1 MPAPTAYT
9 YTALELVTA
18 AKMNDD
24 NDLLQQCL
32 DAIYEP
38 IVLSIQLCTDVALS
52 AGNNQWQFHI
62 PAKMNGWTVSG
73 ASISRDSGSGTIT
86 VQLYNDTDS
95 VDVFSSGLTISS
107 GNYSTTVTI
116 NTSNDDVAT
125 GDRMQIDVDSAGTS
139 SLGVSVNI
147 LFQRP

>member
-1 MPAPTAYT
+1 MPTVYT
-9 YTALELVTA
+9 YSALELVTA
-18 AKMNDD
+18 AKMN
-24 NDLLQQCL
+24 NDGDQLQICL
-32 DAIYEP
+32 DAVYEP
-38 IVLSIQLCTDVALS
+38 IVLSIQLCTSVALS

-73 ASISRDSGSGTIT
+73 ATISRDSGSGTIT

-107 GNYSTTVTI
+107 GNYSDTVTI

-125 GDRMQIDVDSAGTS
+125 GDRMQIDVDGAGTS

>member
-1 MPAPTAYT
+1 MAGTTPYT
-9 YTALELVTA
+9 FTALELLTA
-18 AKMNDD
+18 AKMNAIQD
-24 NDLLQQCL
+24 NMQIVL
-32 DAIYEP
+32 DAINEP
-38 IVLSIQLCTDVALS
+38 IVLTLQLSTDVALS

-86 VQLYNDTDS
+86 VMLYNDTDS

-116 NTSNDDVAT
+116 NAATDDVAT

-147 LFQRP
+147 LFLRP